1 MNHFRSAIAPLS
13 ISALLLA
20 GAGLSMLAAPAIAA
34 PTVVEQTKQTRQR
47 VVVLDFDYS
56 ATSDSNYYLSYWRR
70 GSAAGI
76 SDLVVNA
83 LVENGSYTVI
93 DSSLVGERSG
103 FVTDVARAVAIGR
116 ELGVD
121 YVIIGS
127 VTEFN
132 VETETSGG
140 SFLGIGARNRR
151 TTANVA
157 ITARMVSTADGAVTA
172 VMRGEGSDSD
182 SSSSASIGG
191 ISGGSS
197 ESRQDALVSTAVS
210 QAVDMLIEDLMD

>member
-1 MNHFRSAIAPLS
+1 MP
-13 ISALLLA
+13 
-20 GAGLSMLAAPAIAA
+20 MLAAPAIAA
-34 PTVVEQTKQTRQR
+34 PTVVEQTKQTQQR

-76 SDLVVNA
+76 SDLVVNQ
-83 LVENGSYTVI
+83 LVNDGTYTVI

-140 SFLGIGARNRR
+140 SFLGIGARNRE

-157 ITARMVSTADGAVTA
+157 LTARMVSTADGSVVA
-172 VMRGEGSDSD
+172 VMQGEGSESD

-191 ISGGSS
+191 ISAGSS
-197 ESRQDALVSTAVS
+197 ENREDQLLSTAVE
-210 QAVDMLIEDLMD
+210 QAVTTLIADLTD